1 MKPRQTKKRWKPT
14 SALSNKQRLLKLLNL
29 THLSLTLLRPILLRT
44 LLPMLLK
51 KKRESVVSLIQ
62 ELFAL
67 FEAEVKKVLL
77 KKKKSNKRLRASKNF
92 RKTLRNTLD
101 QMEQFR
107 SKIRVSMEYLR
118 NSFEKIPSLEERKI
132 SIQRTTKTLSYGRR
146 SVPRRESDQS

>member
-1 MKPRQTKKRWKPT
+1 M
-14 SALSNKQRLLKLLNL
+14 LLN
-29 THLSLTLLRPILLRT
+29 
-44 LLPMLLK
+44 

-67 FEAEVKKVLL
+67 FEAEVKKALL
-77 KKKKSNKRLRASKNF
+77 KKKKSNERLRTSKNF

-101 QMEQFR
+101 QMGQFR
-107 SKIRVSMEYLR
+107 SKIRVSMEYLK
-118 NSFEKIPSLEERKI
+118 NSFEKILSLEERRI